1 MTGTGYN
8 SKPDV
13 PCPPRLRV
21 GVVGVGAM
29 GMGVARALLA
39 KDFDVTVRDIVA
51 SRQDEA
57 VAAGA
62 HGASSAGELAARVD
76 IVVTLV
82 VDAGETREVL
92 FGSGGIAAAA
102 GHCVVMMCSTISPS
116 DTEEIAGRLGA
127 VPMLDAPISGGP
139 ARAHAGAISMMA
151 SGPDG
156 AFERCMPVIEAM
168 TAKCFRIGDKPGD
181 GSRMKVVN
189 NMLAAANL
197 AAGCEAMAMASRL
210 GLSLRQVADV
220 VNASSGGSWI
230 FADRMARALEGDY
243 APRAAARVLLK
254 DVGLFVGEA
263 RNLGLTAPMAECARE
278 IFHDT
283 VARGFAEED
292 DAAVLKRYAEAWGVE
307 LR

>member
-1 MTGTGYN
+1 
-8 SKPDV
+8 
-13 PCPPRLRV
+13 
-21 GVVGVGAM
+21 M
-29 GMGVARALLA
+29 GMGVAKALLA
-39 KDFDVTVRDIVA
+39 KGFTVVVRDLIA
-51 SRQDEA
+51 DRESEA

-62 HGASSAGELAARVD
+62 RRAPTPAEVAAQVD
-76 IVVTLV
+76 VLITLV
-82 VDAGETREVL
+82 VDAAQTREVL
-92 FGSGGIAAAA
+92 A
-102 GHCVVMMCSTISPS
+102 GLERPGVVMMCSTIAPS
-116 DTEEIAGRLGA
+116 DSESLAADLHSRG
-127 VPMLDAPISGGP
+127 VPMLDGPISGGP
-139 ARAHAGAISMMA
+139 ARAHAGTLSMMA
-151 SGPDG
+151 AGTAE
-156 AFERCMPVIEAM
+156 AFGIAREVIEA
-168 TAKCFRIGDKPGD
+168 TTSKCFRISARPGD

-197 AAGCEAMAMASRL
+197 AAGCEAMAMAARL
-210 GLSLRQVADV
+210 GLDLHQVADV

-283 VARGFAEED
+283 VARGHAEED